1 MFYHLNSVRLWVVG
15 AIAPTGQKA
24 FLPITIYY
32 YYYEVYIYIYE
43 VIFISVPKNGIP
55 KIGTRF
61 KMPSRKDFFKKC
73 ASEVRLTVSQF
84 LGHGKRLFCSRHD
97 GTCTTCKA
105 FNLLP
110 LAKKAFLSGF
120 WAVK

>member
-73 ASEVRLTVSQF
+73 ASEVRFNRFPIFGTRQTSF
-84 LGHGKRLFCSRHD
+84 L
-97 GTCTTCKA
+97 
-105 FNLLP
+105 
-110 LAKKAFLSGF
+110 
-120 WAVK
+120 

>member
-73 ASEVRLTVSQF
+73 ASEACLTVSQF
-84 LGHGKRLFCSRHD
+84 LGHGKRLFFVV
-97 GTCTTCKA
+97 GMME
-105 FNLLP
+105 
-110 LAKKAFLSGF
+110 LAPPARL
-120 WAVK
+120 